1 MKRINLFALV
11 VAFAAIQSAPAQDVR
26 AGASSSSSAST
37 LPVECEAFLNRVD
50 RCMQTLGADNPLA
63 GVYKQNL
70 LVARTEW
77 QSAPDKDVVSNVC
90 HRASE
95 AFAKTAAN
103 AKCEPLEVVA
113 VTH

>member
-1 MKRINLFALV
+1 MKRTLFVALL
-11 VAFAAIQSAPAQDVR
+11 VAFTAIQSAPAEDVR
-26 AGASSSSSAST
+26 AGASPST
-37 LPVECEAFLNRVD
+37 LPVECEAFLDRVD

-77 QSAPDKDVVSNVC
+77 QAAPDKTVVGNVC

-113 VTH
+113 VVSH